1 MINLYLEIGTSFLF
15 KEIIVKTLSDEHK
28 KKIGEASKRAWA
40 SGVFDSER
48 IRNIWRES
56 ALSGIAKK
64 GKPSPNKFV
73 PSQEMLDDY
82 LIMGDKDLS
91 NKYGVSRRLIIKI
104 RKDYNLPRFNNQH
117 GTKEHKFE
125 NGEEY
130 KWCQKGHWELVSNFG
145 KHTSRYDG
153 LRGWCKSCEHEKN
166 IEYYDKNDGAA
177 VMRRWLQTETGRN
190 SRSATMR
197 KVYEKR
203 RGCYVKFDLQDER
216 NAYDA
221 CGGQCAYCKVPVE
234 FSVVEFDHFLPVK
247 LGGKTEVSNML
258 PACKTCNRSKR
269 DKMPQDWIIKKFGIV
284 LGEQIYNDCVS
295 ILQTLISA

>member
-1 MINLYLEIGTSFLF
+1 MT
-15 KEIIVKTLSDEHK
+15 KTLSDEHK
-28 KKIGEASKRAWA
+28 KHISESVKRRWER
-40 SGVFDSER
+40 GDFDSPE
-48 IRNIWRES
+48 IRDVWRQT

-64 GKPSPNKFV
+64 GKEGPNKRV
-73 PSQEMLDDY
+73 PSQEMLDD
-82 LIMGDKDLS
+82 LSKMGDRDFMSKW
-91 NKYGVSRRLIIKI
+91 NVSRIVPIKL
-104 RKDYNLPRFNNQH
+104 RKRYGIKSFNNQH
-117 GTKEHKFE
+117 GTTEHEFV
-125 NGEEY
+125 NDVEY
-130 KWCQKGHWELVSNFG
+130 KWCQKGHWEPIENFG

-153 LRGWCKSCEHEKN
+153 LRGWCKSCEREKN

-203 RGCYVKFDLQDER
+203 RGCYVKFDLQDEK

-221 CGGQCAYCKVPVE
+221 CGGRCAYCKSCVD
-234 FSVVEFDHFLPVK
+234 FSLVEFDHFIPVK

-269 DKMPQDWIIKKFGIV
+269 DKMPQDWIVKKFGQTI
-284 LGEQIYNDCVS
+284 GKEIYNECKS
-295 ILQTLISA
+295 ILENLK